1 MRELKFSCLSIHFL
15 TCLPFSYRAARL
27 TLPCLAA
34 FCLALL
40 LPRAVHAQAVTFAG
54 FSFAGDYATIAERF
68 PNAARIDKA
77 LKLEGDG
84 RSLSRLAIERAYAA
98 DHPTLEYAP
107 REALANLKGADQVLM
122 AVLLL
127 NGETVSTERIGNYY
141 KTFVSLRADAL
152 IFDYKSKSVVRSY
165 PLSVVVFDASA
176 QPPTPAVIEA
186 HVRELMLRED
196 GGGLLTQFT
205 RRLSAARLPAPGTRT
220 IQVRRAQVAPEAM
233 AVMPA
238 ALRDNPALAG
248 QMISDAFGS
257 ILSAKLGVSLLPTGL
272 GHALGTMSFR
282 LDNGDALDLKVGEG
296 DYLFDVKLN
305 KFAKLKSGENNV
317 GASYVYGVY
326 GNIRFFEPALN
337 TDFFLSDLKNGE
349 VKVVPANQ
357 TDLDDFPAY
366 EAAIRG
372 LFLKFADALVQPE
385 SKWIVTAAASKDITK
400 QIDASRAILK
410 ASK

>member
-1 MRELKFSCLSIHFL
+1 MLSAL
-15 TCLPFSYRAARL
+15 
-27 TLPCLAA
+27 CLAVL
-34 FCLALL
+34 LAPVPAL
-40 LPRAVHAQAVTFAG
+40 AQTITFAG
-54 FSFAGDYATIAERF
+54 FSFAGDYATIGERF
-68 PNAARIDKA
+68 PHVANIEKA
-77 LKLEGDG
+77 LKADSAGK
-84 RSLSRLAIERAYAA
+84 SLSRITIDRAYGGEHASL
-98 DHPTLEYAP
+98 DYAP
-107 REALANLKGADQVLM
+107 RDTLTNVKGADQALM

-127 NGETVSTERIGNYY
+127 NGETVSTEHIGNYY

-152 IFDYKSKSVVRSY
+152 IFDYKNKTVVRSY
-165 PLSVVVFDASA
+165 PLSVVIFDATA
-176 QPPTPAVIEA
+176 QPPSPAAIEA
-186 HVRELMLRED
+186 YVKDLLLRED

-205 RRLSAARLPAPGTRT
+205 RRLSTARLPAPGTKT
-220 IQVRRAQVAPEAM
+220 IQVRRAQLTPEAL

-238 ALRDNPALAG
+238 AIRDKPALAG

-257 ILSAKLGVSLLPTGL
+257 ILAAKLGVSLLPTGL

-296 DYLFDVKLN
+296 DYLFDVALN
-305 KFAKLKSGENNV
+305 KFAKIKSGENNV

-326 GNIRFFEPALN
+326 GNVRFFEPLLN
-337 TDFFLSDLKNGE
+337 TDFFNSDLKNGE
-349 VKVVPANQ
+349 VKIVPANQ

-385 SKWIVTAAASKDITK
+385 SKWITTAAAAKDAVK
-400 QIDASRAILK
+400 QIETSKTIIK

>member
-1 MRELKFSCLSIHFL
+1 MLLIFAVPR
-15 TCLPFSYRAARL
+15 RL
-27 TLPCLAA
+27 LWSAA
-34 FCLALL
+34 FCLTAIF
-40 LPRAVHAQAVTFAG
+40 PQISAHAQVITFAG
-54 FSFAGDYATIAERF
+54 FSFAGDYSTISERF
-68 PNAARIDKA
+68 PNAARVDLE
-77 LKLEGDG
+77 LKSQVDG
-84 RSLSRLAIERAYAA
+84 QSLSRLVIERAYAA
-98 DHPTLEYAP
+98 EHPSLEYAP
-107 REALANLKGADQVLM
+107 RDTLTNLKSADQALM

-127 NGETVSTERIGNYY
+127 NGETVSTEHIGDYY
-141 KTFVSLRADAL
+141 KTFVSLRADVL

-165 PLSVVVFDASA
+165 PISVVVFDATA
-176 QPPTPAVIEA
+176 QPPTPAAIEA
-186 HVRELMLRED
+186 YVKNLMLRED

-205 RRLSAARLPAPGTRT
+205 RRLSAASLPRPGTRT
-220 IQVRRAQVAPEAM
+220 MQVRRAQIAPEAM
-233 AVMPA
+233 TVMPVA
-238 ALRDNPALAG
+238 IRDNPALAG

-257 ILSAKLGVSLLPTGL
+257 ILAAKLGVSLLPTGL

-305 KFAKLKSGENNV
+305 KFAKIKSGENNV

-337 TDFFLSDLKNGE
+337 MDFVNTDLKNGE

-357 TDLDDFPAY
+357 RDLDDFPAY

-385 SKWIVTAAASKDITK
+385 SKWIVTAAAAKDITK
-400 QIDASRAILK
+400 QIDASRAIIK